1 MATIHE
7 DAQLDAE
14 RIADKTSKVCK
25 RFLAGLC
32 PYFML
37 DGTKLGKDNMYKCSK
52 HHDKRLREV
61 YRKSVDEGGDDHGY
75 QETLLQLIEEI
86 VGMIDRRVARDKR
99 VISGESKQQTIPS
112 DVQDAI
118 DDIEAEI
125 QLLKQEAQR
134 FRSSNGYF
142 DKSNDGKQRE
152 LEQEVRNFKKDYIKI
167 RGEQDVCMTC
177 GVLVNAKTIEEAGHT
192 NGKQHRAF
200 VRLREFLP
208 KLREY
213 VEEQN
218 NRGRGGG
225 GGGRREE
232 PARDEPKD
240 DKNGGD
246 WGGER
251 GRDSERGGGRGGDSW
266 GGGGRDSWGGGG
278 RDSWGGSG
286 RKRSR
291 SPRGGRR

>member
-118 DDIEAEI
+118 DDIEAEVHFCLNLVCFI
-125 QLLKQEAQR
+125 FCAFAQR
-134 FRSSNGYF
+134 C
-142 DKSNDGKQRE
+142 D
-152 LEQEVRNFKKDYIKI
+152 LEERAPKFSLRIDVFLVLSWEPEVAIN
-167 RGEQDVCMTC
+167 
-177 GVLVNAKTIEEAGHT
+177 
-192 NGKQHRAF
+192 
-200 VRLREFLP
+200 P
-208 KLREY
+208 
-213 VEEQN
+213 
-218 NRGRGGG
+218 
-225 GGGRREE
+225 
-232 PARDEPKD
+232 
-240 DKNGGD
+240 
-246 WGGER
+246 
-251 GRDSERGGGRGGDSW
+251 
-266 GGGGRDSWGGGG
+266 
-278 RDSWGGSG
+278 
-286 RKRSR
+286 
-291 SPRGGRR
+291 PRGLSFQMGARG